1 MQFDSPLPH
10 SRPLGEDFAPPRT
23 LYVIQ
28 IPAILAVAAFVSWI
42 IGTEPAMVIAASV
55 ASVVA
60 LYMLWD
66 WLLREG
72 PTRFSNLLAITLLLG
87 DGLGAVNTWLTLP
100 RGNLSLADFLGSDEG
115 VLARGMAGVL
125 LAAVPLCSLG
135 ELYERPLFGREFRIP
150 LDQHTYV
157 LLVFATVATGIG
169 FVTGSLGYMGAQ
181 GTYGE
186 QLSISAALL
195 SWLFPPLTALTLA
208 IFVATPR
215 GPAKLLAG
223 ACMLAM
229 LLFVMVVGRRIVIY
243 TAMEALLALRLTGYR
258 LKGSFFKKTFIL
270 LMLAGFVAV
279 GVTVFMLIRLAGFEN
294 PNDPSTLSLA
304 HRAET
309 AMSWVKDG
317 SALSRATV
325 ANQSNAE
332 KRTFVLGFFAD
343 VLEGSSRRT
352 PGLGKDLAEYVG
364 SVVPRVINPNKDLSF
379 GEESF
384 ADELFGLTY
393 GDAAN
398 SILTNGAV
406 DFGLLGVVAY
416 PLLIV
421 AIMRFSIEIFSRFL
435 PPLPMAIIML
445 GAIFTVLQ
453 TETATSAYFVSI
465 RNEIIFAI
473 VLFTY
478 TRLPRFGF
486 RRN

>member
-1 MQFDSPLPH
+1 MQFDSPPLFT
-10 SRPLGEDFAPPRT
+10 RRLGEDFAPPRAF
-23 LYVIQ
+23 YVIH
-28 IPAILAVAAFVSWI
+28 IPAILAVTSLAAWVASN
-42 IGTEPAMVIAASV
+42 ELAMVAAAAV
-55 ASVVA
+55 ASIVA
-60 LYMLWD
+60 IYMLWD

-72 PTRFSNLLAITLLLG
+72 PTRFSTLLALTLLLG
-87 DGLGAVNTWLTLP
+87 YGLGAVNTWITLP
-100 RGNLSLADFLGSDEG
+100 RGGLSLAKFIGADEG

-125 LAAVPLCSLG
+125 LSTVPLCSLG

-150 LDQHTYV
+150 LDQHTFA
-157 LLVFATVATGIG
+157 LLVLATVATGIG

-181 GTYGE
+181 GTFGE
-186 QLSISAALL
+186 QLSVSAALL
-195 SWLFPPLTALTLA
+195 SWLFPPLTALTIA

-215 GPAKLLAG
+215 GPAKLLVG
-223 ACMLAM
+223 LCMLA
-229 LLFVMVVGRRIVIY
+229 LLAFVMVVGRRIIVY
-243 TAMEALLALRLTGYR
+243 TAMEALLALRLTAYR
-258 LKGSFFKKTFIL
+258 LKGSFFKKTLIL
-270 LMLAGFVAV
+270 FTLAGFVAV

-294 PNDPSTLSLA
+294 PNDPSALSLA

-317 SALSRATV
+317 TALTRATV
-325 ANQSNAE
+325 ANQSNAQ

-352 PGLGKDLAEYVG
+352 PGLGRDLAEYVG
-364 SVVPRVINPNKDLSF
+364 TAVPRAINPNKDLWS

-406 DFGLLGVVAY
+406 DFGLLGVIAY

-421 AIMRFSIEIFSRFL
+421 VIMRISIEVFSRFL
-435 PPLPMAIIML
+435 PPLPMSIIML
-445 GAIFTVLQ
+445 GATFTMLQ
-453 TETATSAYFVSI
+453 TETSTTAYFVSI

>member
-10 SRPLGEDFAPPRT
+10 FRSLGEDFAPPRT

-28 IPAILAVAAFVSWI
+28 IPAILTLAAFVSWI
-42 IGTEPAMVIAASV
+42 MSMELAMVIAASV

-72 PTRFSNLLAITLLLG
+72 PTRFSTLLAITLLLG
-87 DGLGAVNTWLTLP
+87 YGLGAVNTWLTLP

-115 VLARGMAGVL
+115 ILARGMAGVL
-125 LAAVPLCSLG
+125 LSAVPLCCLG
-135 ELYERPLFGREFRIP
+135 ELYERPLFGREFRIR

-157 LLVFATVATGIG
+157 LLALATVATAIG

-181 GTYGE
+181 NTYGE
-186 QLSISAALL
+186 QLSVSAALL
-195 SWLFPPLTALTLA
+195 SWLFPPLTALTVA

-215 GPAKLLAG
+215 GSAKLLVG
-223 ACMLAM
+223 ACMFAM
-229 LLFVMVVGRRIVIY
+229 LAFVMVVGRRIVIY

-258 LKGSFFKKTFIL
+258 LKGSFFKNTLIL
-270 LMLAGFVAV
+270 IMLAGFVAV

-304 HRAET
+304 HRVET
-309 AMSWVKDG
+309 ALSWVEDG
-317 SALSRATV
+317 SALNRATV

-352 PGLGKDLAEYVG
+352 PGLGRDFAEYVG

-421 AIMRFSIEIFSRFL
+421 LIMRVSIEALSRFL
-435 PPLPMAIIML
+435 PPLPMAIIIL
-445 GAIFTVLQ
+445 GAIFAMLQ

-465 RNEIIFAI
+465 RNEIIFAVI
-473 VLFTY
+473 LFIY

>member
-1 MQFDSPLPH
+1 MRLDSPLPY

-23 LYVIQ
+23 PYVIQ

-42 IGTEPAMVIAASV
+42 VGTELAMVAAAAV

-72 PTRFSNLLAITLLLG
+72 PTRFSTLLAITLLLG
-87 DGLGAVNTWLTLP
+87 YGLGAVNTWLTLP
-100 RGNLSLADFLGSDEG
+100 RGNLSLANFLGSDEG
-115 VLARGMAGVL
+115 VLARGIAGVL
-125 LAAVPLCSLG
+125 LSAVPLCSLG

-150 LDQHTYV
+150 LDQHTFV
-157 LLVFATVATGIG
+157 LLVLATVATGIG

-181 GTYGE
+181 VTGE
-186 QLSISAALL
+186 QLSVSVALL
-195 SWLFPPLTALTLA
+195 SWLFPPLTALTVA

-223 ACMLAM
+223 TCMFAMLA
-229 LLFVMVVGRRIVIY
+229 FVMVVGRRIVIY
-243 TAMEALLALRLTGYR
+243 TAMETLLALRLTGYR
-258 LKGSFFKKTFIL
+258 LKGSFFKKTLIL
-270 LMLAGFVAV
+270 LMLAGFVGV

-309 AMSWVKDG
+309 ALSWVKDG

-325 ANQSNAE
+325 ANQSNAQ

-352 PGLGKDLAEYVG
+352 PGLGRDLAEYVG

-421 AIMRFSIEIFSRFL
+421 LIMRVSIEALSRFL
-435 PPLPMAIIML
+435 PPLPMAIIIL
-445 GAIFTVLQ
+445 GAVFTVLQ

-473 VLFTY
+473 VLFLY
-478 TRLPRFGF
+478 SRLPKFGL
-486 RRN
+486 RRT